1 MLFCKKGEFVTN
13 STYDAF
19 VYDDENLI
27 AVVGFNA
34 KQLDGALFWQ
44 LVKKYRNCQ
53 LLDYDKISLY
63 DSEEIKSIARDYIKA
78 HNIVF
83 PSF

>member
-13 STYDAF
+13 STYDVF

-44 LVKKYRNCQ
+44 LVKKYGNCQ
-53 LLDYDKISLY
+53 SLDYDKISLY
-63 DSEEIKSIARDYIKA
+63 DSEKIKSIARDYITA

-83 PSF
+83 SNF

>member
-13 STYDAF
+13 STYDVF

-44 LVKKYRNCQ
+44 LVKKYGNCQ
-53 LLDYDKISLY
+53 SLDYDKISLY
-63 DSEEIKSIARDYIKA
+63 DSEEIKSIARDYITA

-83 PSF
+83 SNF